1 MAQRPADASERIQS
15 EVRQQTAKDNLHK
28 ENLKIGK
35 LHQSQQALRD
45 QDRVC
50 VGPVKN
56 FPPMI
61 PRQRAVSDP
70 SPTKKRQAYD
80 QSEDFDDGAF
90 VGGMKGDEIYSGK
103 HSTKR
108 VRQGSNNQE
117 MYEGEDMYDGE
128 VQHGY
133 NSMDPNDDY
142 EVYNPDDYENPKN
155 SKRGCLSFIRF

>member
-1 MAQRPADASERIQS
+1 MIGQKMAQRPADASERIQS

-70 SPTKKRQAYD
+70 SP
-80 QSEDFDDGAF
+80 
-90 VGGMKGDEIYSGK
+90 
-103 HSTKR
+103 
-108 VRQGSNNQE
+108 
-117 MYEGEDMYDGE
+117 
-128 VQHGY
+128 
-133 NSMDPNDDY
+133 
-142 EVYNPDDYENPKN
+142 
-155 SKRGCLSFIRF
+155 